1 MAEVRINL
9 TPDPAFNEVAQLAER
24 LAYQSKA
31 ENRDL
36 TDDELK
42 TLHAAIDKYEAKMQG
57 KVKQQE
63 EPAVLSEA
71 EVNELTSTVELDFQ
85 SLAKTRENQRL
96 RHLNIDTK
104 ATDLAQEDQSQDN
117 GREM

>member
-1 MAEVRINL
+1 MVEFSIISGPAADELGQVAE
-9 TPDPAFNEVAQLAER
+9 Q

-36 TDDELK
+36 TADELK
-42 TLHAAIDKYEAKMQG
+42 ILHAAIDKFEGKLQG
-57 KVKQQE
+57 KVKQKE

-71 EVNELTSTVELDFQ
+71 EVNELSSTVQLDFQ
-85 SLAKTRENQRL
+85 SLAKMRENQKL

-104 ATDLAQEDQSQDN
+104 ATDLVQEDKSQDD
-117 GREM
+117 GRTM